1 MFVPSIIDAK
11 YNPAKMQNP
20 LAIPRFVESST
31 PKITH
36 SILRRPYLHLRAGFD
51 RLIRFSLALTFIPL
65 LYVPRVHELSTIKAA
80 NTVSTARR

>member
-1 MFVPSIIDAK
+1 MCAWVRNVA
-11 YNPAKMQNP
+11 
-20 LAIPRFVESST
+20 
-31 PKITH
+31 
-36 SILRRPYLHLRAGFD
+36 LRLLPGLHGLYLHLRAGFD